1 MPYTPL
7 SREEFQETL
16 KNIKINLSAKK
27 TIPDVNSSSLSN
39 LYNVFTAL
47 ENTAIDEISYE
58 SFRSSIEKYFP
69 KNISSYLLTNATKR
83 RFRDFESIFTSNIP
97 EKNKSQKIENF
108 KNKLD
113 GYAKRIQGSPTAE
126 EYSLI
131 SLSKLVNLIAK
142 QKNVLSP
149 PFTIS
154 SFFNNPV
161 QKSDIEMLNTIIT
174 LYVLKQYPQIK
185 DSFNQDVEEA
195 KKALKDNGTHSEI
208 MKNNF
213 KKYIKQPSNLEFLN
227 LLEIVSQNN
236 PIALSILKEVDD
248 RDNSQRGLLFVKNIS
263 EYLIDDYA
271 IHNENISQEYI
282 KNFNASLYESARK
295 EAPECTLF
303 IPDRTKSLRSEQHNM
318 EKEYKAFLKSLI
330 PSNPT
335 IGISSSDVKEQFN
348 VEKIDNDFTGS
359 TIVLT
364 DVNDSIYFE
373 GSTEEEKNL
382 INLRKEKE
390 NRKAKLYKIQNY
402 LRDNPFISE
411 ELYFQIYIDLLE
423 EFQKTTYPECYEERL
438 DPQDANSLT
447 YNEAIEK
454 ALKNYWN
461 KVSSESFSTLAS
473 PDEMDDL
480 STIIEQLKLRND
492 DKFQNAMLD
501 VIIPKILSS
510 SLLQPH
516 ISSNEKEALPNLDIS
531 WEKTKDSKK
540 PNGFCAKYYKVS
552 LPVGPK
558 GKKIDIELQALTK
571 MRYDD
576 SKGGNS
582 DHNKQKGKR
591 PSIEELKMFFELS
604 NPNENPEHLDTYLE
618 TLDSYVFNTI
628 EGLKNKTD
636 LSKAEQLA
644 LQRVEHA
651 RNSIKMREFF
661 PRNEENK
668 DKNDIPLKSV
678 LIHFAEYWSPK
689 MRVTSSAHQLFERGA
704 KVTANNLIET
714 FSDVLRK
721 QNDLTCLSQI
731 LIDKLSEYVQ
741 NTNLSQTYTEKDIR
755 NFVRKNSCDD
765 GR

>member
-1 MPYTPL
+1 MPYIPL

-16 KNIKINLSAKK
+16 KNVKINLSAKK

-39 LYNVFTAL
+39 LYNVFTSL
-47 ENTAIDEISYE
+47 ENTAIDEISYK

-69 KNISSYLLTNATKR
+69 KNISSYLLTNTTKR
-83 RFRDFESIFTSNIP
+83 RFRDFENIFTSNIP
-97 EKNKSQKIENF
+97 EKNKNQKIENF

-113 GYAKRIQGSPTAE
+113 GYVKRIQGAPTAE

-131 SLSKLVNLIAK
+131 SLFKFVNLIVK
-142 QKNVLSP
+142 QKDVLTP

-174 LYVLKQYPQIK
+174 LYVLRLYPQIEN
-185 DSFNQDVEEA
+185 SFNQDVEEA

-208 MKNNF
+208 VKNDF
-213 KKYIKQPSNLEFLN
+213 KKYIKKPSNLEFLN

-236 PIALSILKEVDD
+236 PMALSILKEDDD

-263 EYLIDDYA
+263 EFLIDDYA
-271 IHNENISQEYI
+271 IHNEAISQDYI

-303 IPDRTKSLRSEQHNM
+303 IPDRTKSLRSEQQNM
-318 EKEYKAFLKSLI
+318 EKEYKAFLKSLT
-330 PSNPT
+330 PSNPSM
-335 IGISSSDVKEQFN
+335 GISSSDVKEQFN

-390 NRKAKLYKIQNY
+390 HRKAKLYKIQNF

-411 ELYFQIYIDLLE
+411 ELYFQIYIELLE

-438 DPQDANSLT
+438 NPQDANSLT

-473 PDEMDDL
+473 PDEMEDL
-480 STIIEQLKLRND
+480 TTIIEQLKLRND

-516 ISSNEKEALPNLDIS
+516 ISSNEKDALPNLDIS

-628 EGLKNKTD
+628 EGLKSKSE

-651 RNSIKMREFF
+651 RNSIKMRESF
-661 PRNEENK
+661 PRNGENK
-668 DKNDIPLKSV
+668 NKTDIPLKTV

-755 NFVRKNSCDD
+755 NFVRKNSSDD

>member
-39 LYNVFTAL
+39 LYNVFIAL

-113 GYAKRIQGSPTAE
+113 GYVKRIQGSPTAE

-131 SLSKLVNLIAK
+131 SLSKFVNLIAK

-195 KKALKDNGTHSEI
+195 KKALKDSGTHSEI
-208 MKNNF
+208 VKNNF

-330 PSNPT
+330 PSNPAM
-335 IGISSSDVKEQFN
+335 GISSSDVKEQFN

-651 RNSIKMREFF
+651 RNSIKMRESF

>member
-113 GYAKRIQGSPTAE
+113 GYVKRIQGSPTAE

-161 QKSDIEMLNTIIT
+161 QKNDIEMLNTIIT
-174 LYVLKQYPQIK
+174 LYVLRQYPQIK

-651 RNSIKMREFF
+651 RNSIKMRESF

>member
-39 LYNVFTAL
+39 LYNVFIAL

-113 GYAKRIQGSPTAE
+113 GYVKRIQGSPTAE

-131 SLSKLVNLIAK
+131 SLSKFVNLIAK

-195 KKALKDNGTHSEI
+195 KKALKDSGTHSEI
-208 MKNNF
+208 VKNNF

-473 PDEMDDL
+473 PDEMEDL
-480 STIIEQLKLRND
+480 TTIIEQLKLRND

-651 RNSIKMREFF
+651 RNSIKMRESF

>member
-39 LYNVFTAL
+39 LYNVFIAL

-113 GYAKRIQGSPTAE
+113 GYVKRIQGSPTAE

-131 SLSKLVNLIAK
+131 SLSKFVNLIAK

-195 KKALKDNGTHSEI
+195 KKALKDSGTHSEI
-208 MKNNF
+208 VKNNF

>member
-161 QKSDIEMLNTIIT
+161 QKNDIEMLNTIIT
-174 LYVLKQYPQIK
+174 LYVLRQYPQIK

-303 IPDRTKSLRSEQHNM
+303 IPDRTKSLRSEQQNM

>member
-39 LYNVFTAL
+39 LYNVFIAL

-113 GYAKRIQGSPTAE
+113 GYVKRIQGSPTAE

-131 SLSKLVNLIAK
+131 SLSKFVNLIAK

-195 KKALKDNGTHSEI
+195 KKALKDSGTHSEI

-651 RNSIKMREFF
+651 RNSIKMRESF

>member
-39 LYNVFTAL
+39 LYNVFIAL

-113 GYAKRIQGSPTAE
+113 GYVKRIQGSPTAE

-131 SLSKLVNLIAK
+131 SLSKFVNLIAK

-195 KKALKDNGTHSEI
+195 KKALKDSGTHSEI
-208 MKNNF
+208 VKNNF

-651 RNSIKMREFF
+651 RNSIKMRESF

>member
-1 MPYTPL
+1 MPYIPL

-39 LYNVFTAL
+39 LYNVFIAL

-113 GYAKRIQGSPTAE
+113 GYVKRIQGSPTAE

-131 SLSKLVNLIAK
+131 SLSKFVNLIAK

-195 KKALKDNGTHSEI
+195 KKALKDSGTHSEI
-208 MKNNF
+208 VKNNF

-330 PSNPT
+330 PSNPAM
-335 IGISSSDVKEQFN
+335 GISSSDVKEQFN

-373 GSTEEEKNL
+373 GTTEEEKNL

-531 WEKTKDSKK
+531 WEKIKDVKK
-540 PNGFCAKYYKVS
+540 PIGFCAKYYKVT

-628 EGLKNKTD
+628 EGLKSKSE

-661 PRNEENK
+661 PRNGENN

-755 NFVRKNSCDD
+755 NFVRKNSSDD

>member
-39 LYNVFTAL
+39 LYNVFIAL

-113 GYAKRIQGSPTAE
+113 GYVKRIQGSPTAE

-131 SLSKLVNLIAK
+131 SLSKFVNLIAK

-195 KKALKDNGTHSEI
+195 KKALKDSGTHSEI
-208 MKNNF
+208 VKNNF

-651 RNSIKMREFF
+651 RNSIKMRESF
-661 PRNEENK
+661 PRNGENN

>member
-113 GYAKRIQGSPTAE
+113 GYVKRIQGSPTAE

-131 SLSKLVNLIAK
+131 SLSKFVNLIAK

-149 PFTIS
+149 PFTIR

-651 RNSIKMREFF
+651 RNSIKMRESF

>member
-1 MPYTPL
+1 
-7 SREEFQETL
+7 
-16 KNIKINLSAKK
+16 
-27 TIPDVNSSSLSN
+27 
-39 LYNVFTAL
+39 
-47 ENTAIDEISYE
+47 
-58 SFRSSIEKYFP
+58 
-69 KNISSYLLTNATKR
+69 
-83 RFRDFESIFTSNIP
+83 
-97 EKNKSQKIENF
+97 
-108 KNKLD
+108 
-113 GYAKRIQGSPTAE
+113 
-126 EYSLI
+126 
-131 SLSKLVNLIAK
+131 
-142 QKNVLSP
+142 
-149 PFTIS
+149 
-154 SFFNNPV
+154 
-161 QKSDIEMLNTIIT
+161 
-174 LYVLKQYPQIK
+174 
-185 DSFNQDVEEA
+185 
-195 KKALKDNGTHSEI
+195 
-208 MKNNF
+208 
-213 KKYIKQPSNLEFLN
+213 
-227 LLEIVSQNN
+227 
-236 PIALSILKEVDD
+236 
-248 RDNSQRGLLFVKNIS
+248 
-263 EYLIDDYA
+263 
-271 IHNENISQEYI
+271 
-282 KNFNASLYESARK
+282 
-295 EAPECTLF
+295 
-303 IPDRTKSLRSEQHNM
+303 M
-318 EKEYKAFLKSLI
+318 EKEYKAFLKSLT

-335 IGISSSDVKEQFN
+335 MGISSSDVKEQFY
-348 VEKIDNDFTGS
+348 VEKIDNDFTAS
-359 TIVLT
+359 SIVLT

-390 NRKAKLYKIQNY
+390 HRKSKLYKIQNF

-411 ELYFQIYIDLLE
+411 ELYFQIYIELLE

-438 DPQDANSLT
+438 NPQDANSLT
-447 YNEAIEK
+447 YYEAIEK

-473 PDEMDDL
+473 PDEMKDL
-480 STIIEQLKLRND
+480 TTIIKQLKLRND

-516 ISSNEKEALPNLDIS
+516 ISSNEKDALPNLNIS
-531 WEKTKDSKK
+531 WEKIKDSKK

-628 EGLKNKTD
+628 EGLKSKSE

-651 RNSIKMREFF
+651 RNSIKMRESF
-661 PRNEENK
+661 PRNGENK
-668 DKNDIPLKSV
+668 NKTDIPLKTV

-755 NFVRKNSCDD
+755 NFVRKNSSDD

>member
-1 MPYTPL
+1 MPYIPL

-39 LYNVFTAL
+39 LYNVFIAL

-113 GYAKRIQGSPTAE
+113 GYVKRIQGSPTAE

-131 SLSKLVNLIAK
+131 SLSKFVNLIAK

-185 DSFNQDVEEA
+185 DSFNQDVKEA

-303 IPDRTKSLRSEQHNM
+303 IPDRTKSLRSEN
-318 EKEYKAFLKSLI
+318 I
-330 PSNPT
+330 
-335 IGISSSDVKEQFN
+335 
-348 VEKIDNDFTGS
+348 
-359 TIVLT
+359 
-364 DVNDSIYFE
+364 
-373 GSTEEEKNL
+373 
-382 INLRKEKE
+382 
-390 NRKAKLYKIQNY
+390 
-402 LRDNPFISE
+402 
-411 ELYFQIYIDLLE
+411 
-423 EFQKTTYPECYEERL
+423 
-438 DPQDANSLT
+438 
-447 YNEAIEK
+447 
-454 ALKNYWN
+454 
-461 KVSSESFSTLAS
+461 
-473 PDEMDDL
+473 
-480 STIIEQLKLRND
+480 
-492 DKFQNAMLD
+492 
-501 VIIPKILSS
+501 
-510 SLLQPH
+510 
-516 ISSNEKEALPNLDIS
+516 
-531 WEKTKDSKK
+531 
-540 PNGFCAKYYKVS
+540 
-552 LPVGPK
+552 
-558 GKKIDIELQALTK
+558 
-571 MRYDD
+571 
-576 SKGGNS
+576 
-582 DHNKQKGKR
+582 
-591 PSIEELKMFFELS
+591 
-604 NPNENPEHLDTYLE
+604 
-618 TLDSYVFNTI
+618 
-628 EGLKNKTD
+628 
-636 LSKAEQLA
+636 
-644 LQRVEHA
+644 
-651 RNSIKMREFF
+651 
-661 PRNEENK
+661 
-668 DKNDIPLKSV
+668 
-678 LIHFAEYWSPK
+678 
-689 MRVTSSAHQLFERGA
+689 
-704 KVTANNLIET
+704 
-714 FSDVLRK
+714 
-721 QNDLTCLSQI
+721 
-731 LIDKLSEYVQ
+731 
-741 NTNLSQTYTEKDIR
+741 
-755 NFVRKNSCDD
+755 
-765 GR
+765 

>member
-113 GYAKRIQGSPTAE
+113 GYVKRIQGSPTAE

-131 SLSKLVNLIAK
+131 SLSKFVNLIAK

-195 KKALKDNGTHSEI
+195 KKALKDSGTHSEI
-208 MKNNF
+208 VKNNF

-651 RNSIKMREFF
+651 RNSIKMRESF

>member
-1 MPYTPL
+1 MPYIPL
-7 SREEFQETL
+7 SRENFQEKL

-39 LYNVFTAL
+39 LYNVFIAL

-113 GYAKRIQGSPTAE
+113 GYVKRIQGSPTAE

-131 SLSKLVNLIAK
+131 SLSKFVNLIVK
-142 QKNVLSP
+142 QKDVLTP

-195 KKALKDNGTHSEI
+195 KKALKDSGTHSEI
-208 MKNNF
+208 VKNNF

-628 EGLKNKTD
+628 EGLKSKSE

-651 RNSIKMREFF
+651 RNSIKMRESF
-661 PRNEENK
+661 PRNGENK
-668 DKNDIPLKSV
+668 NKTDIPLKTV

-755 NFVRKNSCDD
+755 NFVRKNSSDD

>member
-113 GYAKRIQGSPTAE
+113 GYVKRIQGSPTAE

-131 SLSKLVNLIAK
+131 SLSKFVNLIAK

-149 PFTIS
+149 PFTIR

-236 PIALSILKEVDD
+236 PIVLSILKEVDD

-651 RNSIKMREFF
+651 RNSIKMRESF

>member
-1 MPYTPL
+1 MPYIPL

-16 KNIKINLSAKK
+16 KNVKINLSAKK

-39 LYNVFTAL
+39 LYNVFIAL

-113 GYAKRIQGSPTAE
+113 GYVKRIQGSPTAE

-131 SLSKLVNLIAK
+131 SLSKFVNLIAK

-195 KKALKDNGTHSEI
+195 KKALKDSGTHSEI
-208 MKNNF
+208 VKNNF

-330 PSNPT
+330 PSNPAM
-335 IGISSSDVKEQFN
+335 GISSSDVKEQFN

-516 ISSNEKEALPNLDIS
+516 ISSNEKDALPNLNIS
-531 WEKTKDSKK
+531 WEKIKDSKK

-651 RNSIKMREFF
+651 RNSIKMRESF